1 MEAADAV
8 GVGRA
13 DRAHVGD
20 RAVAQDDVGLPL
32 RGVARWERLVLHGL
46 HRATPPVRPPTGT
59 LGAVELRDAVLHRRM
74 VRRFDPGV
82 AVPPEVVRD
91 LVALAVRA
99 PSAGFSQGWDFVALL
114 DPADRDAF
122 WAATDDGTPPDAW
135 RRGVSAA
142 PALVLCLSD
151 PGAYL
156 DRYAEPDK
164 GWTDRSTDHWPVPYW
179 DTDVAMAAMVMLLGA
194 EDAGL
199 GALFFGVPVERH
211 DAVREAL
218 GIPAAAGSSGVVALG
233 SEARAGRRLA
243 AHPAA
248 PPARRGA
255 PRRAVRSVGG
265 EAASPFVR
273 MVRTPVA
280 APPRP

>member
-1 MEAADAV
+1 MA
-8 GVGRA
+8 
-13 DRAHVGD
+13 
-20 RAVAQDDVGLPL
+20 
-32 RGVARWERLVLHGL
+32 
-46 HRATPPVRPPTGT
+46 
-59 LGAVELRDAVLHRRM
+59 
-74 VRRFDPGV
+74 
-82 AVPPEVVRD
+82 PEVVRD

-99 PSAGFSQGWDFVALL
+99 PSAGFSQGWDFLALL

-122 WAATDDGTPPDAW
+122 WSATDDGTPPDAW

-156 DRYAEPDK
+156 DRYAQPDK

-218 GIPAAAGSSGVVALG
+218 GIPRGSPPRRGGRAGPRG
-233 SEARAGRRLA
+233 RAGRRLA
-243 AHPAA
+243 AHPSA

-255 PRRAVRSVGG
+255 PRRAVRSVVRA
-265 EAASPFVR
+265 AASPFVR
-273 MVRTPVA
+273 MVRTAVV